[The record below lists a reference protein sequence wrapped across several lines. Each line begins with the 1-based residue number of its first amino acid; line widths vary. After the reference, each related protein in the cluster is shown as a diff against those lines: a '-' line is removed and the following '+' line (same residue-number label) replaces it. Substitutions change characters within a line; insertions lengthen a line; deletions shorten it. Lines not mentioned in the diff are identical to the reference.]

1 MYYFNVIQD
10 ILFGY
15 VEVRCCNKT
24 CNRVIKVSRNL
35 LETSGSNNFSCNMGC
50 ALEAYNQTQK
60 NLSNN

>member
-1 MYYFNVIQD
+1 MV
-10 ILFGY
+10 FGY